1 MGQYEPKV
9 GDVITV
15 ELPDE
20 RTRAT
25 IERLVSDSAA
35 IVRLNHF
42 VTATKSHNYRKG
54 DLVPVRYGLLD
65 MGLTGWH
72 SVSERELAEATPPEP
87 EAEPVIA
94 AAEIPEVPPMREMTA
109 GDL

>member
-1 MGQYEPKV
+1 MPHYQPKV
-9 GDVITV
+9 GDIVTV

-25 IERLVSDSAA
+25 IEKLISDTAA

-42 VTATKSHNYRKG
+42 VTATKSHNYRKN
-54 DLVPVRYGLLD
+54 DLVPVRYMVLD
-65 MGLTGWH
+65 MGLMGWH
-72 SVSERELAEATPPEP
+72 SVSEKELAEATPEPEP
-87 EAEPVIA
+87 EVEIDTGTHTNTAPV
-94 AAEIPEVPPMREMTA
+94 REMTA